1 VEGLRESHNSDL
13 SRVQSLNVK
22 IHEANN
28 ALLVDTEVGN
38 MSLMAAIALRDRWN
52 LERIQVERAASEIE
66 EALGRHDY
74 RYSRRSKD
82 DVKTSS
88 LISARD
94 LKRETDEL
102 AGKIRRLDLAIQM
115 VNWSQDL
122 PE

>member
-1 VEGLRESHNSDL
+1 
-13 SRVQSLNVK
+13 
-22 IHEANN
+22 
-28 ALLVDTEVGN
+28 
-38 MSLMAAIALRDRWN
+38 MAAIALRDRWN